1 MRHLEPP
8 TYARVSKRVSSGA
21 VARYYQGGRGSG
33 PASQPREAAASE
45 VAAVS
50 GGSTWTP
57 KGDREGHYPVVL
69 GRLYAALRVGV
80 MLHVHHSFWR
90 VGSPYNEEMQT
101 METLTLTLHKT
112 KDTKNKVVYGTKDG
126 EVIQSVY
133 IDKDALGDVP
143 PATLQ
148 VVISAQ

>member
-1 MRHLEPP
+1 MDTQGR
-8 TYARVSKRVSSGA
+8 SGRPLPGC
-21 VARYYQGGRGSG
+21 VG
-33 PASQPREAAASE
+33 
-45 VAAVS
+45 
-50 GGSTWTP
+50 T
-57 KGDREGHYPVVL
+57 
-69 GRLYAALRVGV
+69 LYAALRVGV

-90 VGSPYNEEMQT
+90 VGPPYNEEMQT